1 MSSGEA
7 VPRRRN
13 PRGQGQALKAE
24 LVEAAARLLATL
36 ERPETLT
43 LRQVA
48 REVGVAPASI
58 YGHFADLGALVQHVL
73 RLRYDEL
80 AAVMHAAAQGADE
93 PLADL
98 VGRCA
103 AYVHWGVDHPG
114 EYRTL
119 FGGGMPAELVPT
131 NAHGAGEELLGSVVA
146 SLAGVR
152 QERLGHREGQE
163 GQEPRGPEQ
172 EWQAGLLL
180 WTALHGLVA
189 LYNAHGNMPW
199 PDLTDLIARTLAL
212 HTGRPVDEVAELA
225 RAAHREPLRSVPTR
239 GSSPTAHP
247 STNPPNSPAS
257 TP

>member
-1 MSSGEA
+1 MSSEEA
-7 VPRRRN
+7 VPRRRRRN
-13 PRGQGQALKAE
+13 PRGQGQVLKTE

-58 YGHFADLGALVQHVL
+58 YGHFPDLGALVQHVL

-80 AAVMHAAAQGADE
+80 AAVMRTAADGTE
-93 PLADL
+93 GPLADL
-98 VGRCA
+98 AARCA

-114 EYRTL
+114 PYRTL
-119 FGGGMPAELVPT
+119 FGGGMPDELVPT

-146 SLAGVR
+146 SLAGA
-152 QERLGHREGQE
+152 QQDGPEHRDH
-163 GQEPRGPEQ
+163 RGPEQ

-199 PDLTDLIARTLAL
+199 PDLTDLIAQTLAL
-212 HTGRPVDEVAELA
+212 HTGRPVAELVELA
-225 RAAHREPLRSVPTR
+225 R
-239 GSSPTAHP
+239 TADR
-247 STNPPNSPAS
+247 PA
-257 TP
+257 

>member
-1 MSSGEA
+1 MSSAEA
-7 VPRRRN
+7 VPRRRRRN
-13 PRGQGQALKAE
+13 PRGQGQVLKAE

-58 YGHFADLGALVQHVL
+58 YGHFPDLGALVQHVL

-80 AAVMHAAAQGADE
+80 AAVMSRAADGAE
-93 PLADL
+93 GPLADL
-98 VGRCA
+98 VARCA
-103 AYVHWGVDHPG
+103 AYVHWGIDHPG
-114 EYRTL
+114 QYRTL

-146 SLAGVR
+146 SLAGARQDQPEHQDR
-152 QERLGHREGQE
+152 QEHQDR
-163 GQEPRGPEQ
+163 RGPEQ

-199 PDLTDLIARTLAL
+199 PDLTDLIAQTLAL
-212 HTGRPVDEVAELA
+212 HTGRPVDEIVELA
-225 RAAHREPLRSVPTR
+225 RTADRPT
-239 GSSPTAHP
+239 
-247 STNPPNSPAS
+247 
-257 TP
+257 

>member
-1 MSSGEA
+1 MSSGGA

-13 PRGQGQALKAE
+13 PRGQGQVLKAE

-58 YGHFADLGALVQHVL
+58 YGHFPDLGALIQHVL

-80 AAVMHAAAQGADE
+80 AAVMRTAADDAEG

-98 VGRCA
+98 VARCA

-114 EYRTL
+114 PYRTI

-131 NAHGAGEELLGSVVA
+131 NAHGAGEELLGSVVV
-146 SLAGVR
+146 SLARAR
-152 QERLGHREGQE
+152 QDQLQHQDD
-163 GQEPRGPEQ
+163 RGPEQ

-199 PDLTDLIARTLAL
+199 PDLTDLIAQTLAL
-212 HTGRPVDEVAELA
+212 HTGSPVDEIVELA
-225 RAAHREPLRSVPTR
+225 RTPGRPT
-239 GSSPTAHP
+239 
-247 STNPPNSPAS
+247 
-257 TP
+257 

>member
-1 MSSGEA
+1 MSSKEA
-7 VPRRRN
+7 APRRRN
-13 PRGQGQALKAE
+13 PRGQGQVLKAE

-58 YGHFADLGALVQHVL
+58 YGHFPDLGALVQHVL

-80 AAVMHAAAQGADE
+80 AAVMRTAADGTE
-93 PLADL
+93 GPLADL
-98 VGRCA
+98 VARCA

-114 EYRTL
+114 PYRTL

-146 SLAGVR
+146 SLAGAR
-152 QERLGHREGQE
+152 QDQPEHQDRHEHRDR
-163 GQEPRGPEQ
+163 RGPEQ
-172 EWQAGLLL
+172 DWQAGLLL

-199 PDLTDLIARTLAL
+199 PDLTDLIAQTLAL
-212 HTGRPVDEVAELA
+212 HTGRPVDEIVELA
-225 RAAHREPLRSVPTR
+225 RTANRPT
-239 GSSPTAHP
+239 
-247 STNPPNSPAS
+247 
-257 TP
+257 

>member
-1 MSSGEA
+1 MSSKKA
-7 VPRRRN
+7 ATRRRN
-13 PRGQGQALKAE
+13 PRGQGQILKAE

-58 YGHFADLGALVQHVL
+58 YGHFPDLGALVQHVL

-80 AAVMHAAAQGADE
+80 AAVMRTAADGAE
-93 PLADL
+93 GPLADL
-98 VGRCA
+98 VARCA

-114 EYRTL
+114 QYRTL

-146 SLAGVR
+146 SLADAR
-152 QERLGHREGQE
+152 QDQPEHQDRYEHRDR
-163 GQEPRGPEQ
+163 RGLEQ
-172 EWQAGLLL
+172 DWQAGLLL

-199 PDLTDLIARTLAL
+199 PDLTDLIAQTLAL
-212 HTGRPVDEVAELA
+212 HTGRPVDEIVELA
-225 RAAHREPLRSVPTR
+225 QTADRPT
-239 GSSPTAHP
+239 
-247 STNPPNSPAS
+247 
-257 TP
+257 

>member
-1 MSSGEA
+1 MSSEEA

-13 PRGQGQALKAE
+13 PRGQGQVLKAE
-24 LVEAAARLLATL
+24 LVNAAARLLATL

-58 YGHFADLGALVQHVL
+58 YGHFPDLGALVQHVL

-80 AAVMHAAAQGADE
+80 AAVMRAAADGADG

-146 SLAGVR
+146 ALAGAR
-152 QERLGHREGQE
+152 QDPQEHRDR
-163 GQEPRGPEQ
+163 RGPEQ

-180 WTALHGLVA
+180 WTSLHGLVA

-199 PDLTDLIARTLAL
+199 PDLTDLIAQTLAL
-212 HTGRPVDEVAELA
+212 HTGRPVDQIAELA
-225 RAAHREPLRSVPTR
+225 RRADRSV
-239 GSSPTAHP
+239 
-247 STNPPNSPAS
+247 
-257 TP
+257 

>member
-1 MSSGEA
+1 MSSKEA
-7 VPRRRN
+7 APRRRN

-58 YGHFADLGALVQHVL
+58 YGHFPDLGALVQHVL

-80 AAVMHAAAQGADE
+80 AAVMRTAADGAE
-93 PLADL
+93 GPLADL
-98 VGRCA
+98 VARCA

-114 EYRTL
+114 QYRTL

-146 SLAGVR
+146 SLAGAR
-152 QERLGHREGQE
+152 QDQPERQDRRKRQGR
-163 GQEPRGPEQ
+163 RGPEQ

-199 PDLTDLIARTLAL
+199 PDITDLIAQTVAL
-212 HTGRPVDEVAELA
+212 HTGRPVDEIMELA
-225 RAAHREPLRSVPTR
+225 RTADRPT
-239 GSSPTAHP
+239 
-247 STNPPNSPAS
+247 
-257 TP
+257 

>member
-1 MSSGEA
+1 MSSEEA
-7 VPRRRN
+7 APRRRN
-13 PRGQGQALKAE
+13 PRGQGQALRAE

-58 YGHFADLGALVQHVL
+58 YGHFPDLGALVQHVL

-80 AAVMHAAAQGADE
+80 AAAMRAAADGADG
-93 PLADL
+93 PLAEL

-103 AYVHWGVDHPG
+103 AYVHWGVGHPG

-146 SLAGVR
+146 ALAGAR
-152 QERLGHREGQE
+152 RNRPEG
-163 GQEPRGPEQ
+163 GGGRGPEQ
-172 EWQAGLLL
+172 DWQAGLLL

-199 PDLTDLIARTLAL
+199 PDLADLVARTLAL
-212 HTGRPVDEVAELA
+212 HTGRPIDEIAELA
-225 RAAHREPLRSVPTR
+225 RAAGRPV
-239 GSSPTAHP
+239 
-247 STNPPNSPAS
+247 
-257 TP
+257 